1 VVQKIIPQVQNI
13 QFLLDQ
19 MNVNCKIEK
28 SYLFEIVSKLY
39 LASDSSPI
47 DLANFQ
53 LCSEM
58 IDVFIDISFIY
69 GNQHQNFQDN
79 NTNKS
84 SAIIKLSDGT
94 ILLFKEVEK
103 YNKIVH

>member
-1 VVQKIIPQVQNI
+1 
-13 QFLLDQ
+13 

-58 IDVFIDISFIY
+58 IDVYIDISFIY
-69 GNQHQNFQDN
+69 G
-79 NTNKS
+79 T
-84 SAIIKLSDGT
+84 
-94 ILLFKEVEK
+94 
-103 YNKIVH
+103 